1 MAVTS
6 REGLKQYALRALGAP
21 VLEINVDEDQLEDR
35 LDEALEYWRQYH
47 YDGIERVYLKHAI
60 TQEDINNKYIPINS
74 LVYGITRVIPVT
86 QASSTKNLFDM
97 QYQLRLHDLY
107 DLTSTSIIY
116 YQMVMNHISLLDFEL
131 NGPQLF
137 RFNRMQDRLYIDCNW
152 AQDLPLGSLVVVEA
166 YRVLDP
172 ETFTKVYNEQWL
184 KHYVT
189 ALFKRQWATNIKKF
203 SGIQLP
209 GGVTLDGDKLYDE
222 ATGEIKELED
232 ELMTKSAPLEFF
244 LG

>member
-1 MAVTS
+1 
-6 REGLKQYALRALGAP
+6 
-21 VLEINVDEDQLEDR
+21 
-35 LDEALEYWRQYH
+35 
-47 YDGIERVYLKHAI
+47 
-60 TQEDINNKYIPINS
+60 
-74 LVYGITRVIPVT
+74 
-86 QASSTKNLFDM
+86 M

-172 ETFTKVYNEQWL
+172 QEFSKVYNEQWL